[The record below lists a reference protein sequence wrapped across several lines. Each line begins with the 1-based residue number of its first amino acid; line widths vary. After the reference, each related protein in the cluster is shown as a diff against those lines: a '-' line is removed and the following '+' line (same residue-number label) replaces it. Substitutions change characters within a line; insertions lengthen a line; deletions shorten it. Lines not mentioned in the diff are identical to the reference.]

1 MMLIVCSVFFMWRGL
16 LCCFLVAS
24 IVQPDTVQINH
35 QYCNMPKNRAI
46 TACNYAI
53 AACKSAITACKSA
66 NTYIVGYLM
75 GYGTKF
81 AQLRDS
87 HGLRNRDLADIVGLS
102 EATISRYLSDNTDMP
117 LDVAAKLA
125 QHLGVSLDE
134 VVGIAAPTAVPP
146 RSDGLMT
153 IPIRVWDAHEAQYNR
168 QLRTKNIALVIFSV
182 VIGALLIYLLT
193 FIALDLLNGSIGWVR
208 YAATIDHRSA
218 QSILSLFGVGT

>member
-1 MMLIVCSVFFMWRGL
+1 
-16 LCCFLVAS
+16 
-24 IVQPDTVQINH
+24 
-35 QYCNMPKNRAI
+35 
-46 TACNYAI
+46 
-53 AACKSAITACKSA
+53 
-66 NTYIVGYLM
+66 M

-134 VVGIAAPTAVPP
+134 VVGIAAPTRA
-146 RSDGLMT
+146 DGSMT
-153 IPIRVWDAHEAQYNR
+153 IPVRVWDAHEAQYHR
-168 QLRTKNIALVIFSV
+168 QLRTKNIALVIFAV

-193 FIALDLLNGSIGWVR
+193 FIALDLVNGSIGWVR
-208 YAATIDHRSA
+208 YAATIDHRAA
-218 QSILSLFGVGT
+218 QSILSLCGSGS